1 MGQRHQI
8 YVAVKNRNVKTEQDE
23 IMFGTK
29 ETTVFAYHHQWL
41 YGRSAL
47 FMAGKVIEMAD
58 LEYSPI
64 KIGYEFPTS
73 AEMYEFMQWL
83 LMIDNKYHGGEKGS
97 GYHYV
102 IPLLKYSDGE
112 RTIPEMYRNYIDRG
126 DNNDGITILD
136 IQNRK
141 YCFMFIDDYHGVKKY
156 QPLTAQQYVDT
167 YYPDPSNEVK
177 RFINLAVKSVSW
189 ELLTMD
195 ELHQLFPKQEQFK
208 TVKKDEPKKAADLT
222 EYQKG
227 IVILENKHSRFEVDF
242 QSKSLDCYDL
252 DDKYND
258 TKGFNRTSRSIKKAW
273 AELVANW
280 TDEMRMY
287 AGCQILSQNGIRM
300 HTYCGMD

>member
-8 YVAVKNRNVKTEQDE
+8 YIAVKNRNVKTEQDK

-29 ETTVFAYHHQWL
+29 ETTILSYHHQWL

-47 FMAGKVIEMAD
+47 FMAGKVMEMAD
-58 LEYSPI
+58 IEYSPI
-64 KIGYEFPTS
+64 KVDYEFPTT
-73 AEMYEFMQWL
+73 AELHEFMQWL
-83 LMIDNKYHGGEKGS
+83 LMIDNKYHEGEKGS

-102 IPLLKYSDGE
+102 VPLLKCSDGD
-112 RTIPEMYRNYIDRG
+112 RTKPEMYRNFIDLG

-136 IQNRK
+136 IPNRK
-141 YCFMFIDDYHGVKKY
+141 YCFMFFSGGENGPVQNYV
-156 QPLTAQQYVDT
+156 PLSAQQYVNY
-167 YYPDPSNEVK
+167 YYPNPSVGVK
-177 RFINLAVKSVSW
+177 RFINLAVKSVTW
-189 ELLTMD
+189 DLLTID
-195 ELHQLFPKQEQFK
+195 ELHQLFPKQKQFQTSK
-208 TVKKDEPKKAADLT
+208 KEVATLPTVLKNEHA
-222 EYQKG
+222 EFIING
-227 IVILENKHSRFEVDF
+227 
-242 QSKSLDCYDL
+242 KSLDCYDL

-287 AGCQILSQNGIRM
+287 SGCQILSQNGIRM